1 MEVEVGSEEGLCD
14 YSSWYMCEPSL
25 LTAHVVLKNWWVQ
38 AGWISVRLVSVLF
51 ILWTPS
57 AMYLKTPIQK
67 FQSIQQSFGSMLVGD
82 CDLTHGG
89 QIFELVPW
97 LESLISQIG
106 NQSQRNVPHCL
117 DYMFKRAMLLIEIL
131 YSYCLYV
138 QAVDFRVLLCTVHTV
153 CFLFNVFISYV

>member
-1 MEVEVGSEEGLCD
+1 
-14 YSSWYMCEPSL
+14 
-25 LTAHVVLKNWWVQ
+25 
-38 AGWISVRLVSVLF
+38 
-51 ILWTPS
+51 
-57 AMYLKTPIQK
+57 
-67 FQSIQQSFGSMLVGD
+67 MLVGD